1 MQELPSLE
9 ELIITVDECV
19 NLVDIGDVVSIVGI
33 LGKISRDKSLFFC
46 NYNIWYIR

>member
-19 NLVDIGDVVSIVGI
+19 NLVDIGDVVSIVPR
-33 LGKISRDKSLFFC
+33 KKQFEV
-46 NYNIWYIR
+46 N